1 MAISQH
7 EDRHRCVGRAFQG
20 LTTLL
25 LGSKFTSSLLIRG
38 NHGHTRNIQVF

>member
-1 MAISQH
+1 MAVSQH
-7 EDRHRCVGRAFQG
+7 ENRHSGLRSAFQG

-25 LGSKFTSSLLIRG
+25 LGSKFAPSLLIRG

>member
-1 MAISQH
+1 MAIPQH
-7 EDRHRCVGRAFQG
+7 EDRHRGVRRAFQG

-38 NHGHTRNIQVF
+38 NHGYTRNIQIF

>member
-1 MAISQH
+1 MAISQY
-7 EDRHRCVGRAFQG
+7 ENRHRGVSGAFQG